1 MCRPYNPSETVRA
14 TPIRIVGVVVVDV
27 ATVVDIPRIVGVA
40 TIAGSQPHVD
50 SRGER
55 YSLQPVFIKS
65 DIFISVFIL
74 LVPSL
79 QSEPQITGHFAP
91 VLHLLIAE
99 MEMLSAKL
107 NLCKMLTT

>member
-40 TIAGSQPHVD
+40 TIAGAQPHVD

-91 VLHLLIAE
+91 VPV
-99 MEMLSAKL
+99 LSGVRFSSTVGGS
-107 NLCKMLTT
+107 N